1 MNWPY
6 IAGFF
11 DGEGCITHNDK
22 GVRLVITQTNFKVLE
37 QIKKFVG
44 FGFIIKPTKRKAHW
58 KDSWTYYIAKQKDIY
73 SFLQSALK
81 YLVVKRQLAEKTIPK
96 LKITIDSQQRR
107 MDRRKRLVRMSRK
120 LRSKGLTLRA
130 IGKELNID
138 FGYARRLIIK
148 GK

>member
-1 MNWPY
+1 MNWSY

-11 DGEGCITHNDK
+11 DGEGCITRNDK

-37 QIKKFVG
+37 QIRKFVG

-58 KDSWTYYIAKQKDIY
+58 KDSWVYYIARQKDIC
-73 SFLQSALK
+73 SFLQSVLK

-96 LKITIDSQQRR
+96 LKIVVDNQQQRK
-107 MDRRKRLVRMSRK
+107 DRRKRLVRMSRK
-120 LRSKGLTLRA
+120 LRSEGLTLRA
-130 IGKELNID
+130 IGKKLDID

>member
-1 MNWPY
+1 MNWSY

-37 QIKKFVG
+37 QIRKFVG
-44 FGFIIKPTKRKAHW
+44 FGFIIKPTKRKMHW
-58 KDSWTYYIAKQKDIY
+58 KDSWVYYIAKQKHIY
-73 SFLQSALK
+73 SFLRSVLK

-96 LKITIDSQQRR
+96 LKIAVDNQQYRI
-107 MDRRKRLVRMSRK
+107 DRRKRLVRMSRK
-120 LRSKGLTLRA
+120 LRSDGLTLRA
-130 IGKELNID
+130 IGKKLDID
-138 FGYARRLIIK
+138 FGYARRLILK